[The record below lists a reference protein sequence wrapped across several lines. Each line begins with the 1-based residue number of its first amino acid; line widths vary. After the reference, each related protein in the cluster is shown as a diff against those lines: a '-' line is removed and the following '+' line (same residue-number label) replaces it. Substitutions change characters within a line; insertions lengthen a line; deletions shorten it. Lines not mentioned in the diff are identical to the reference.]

1 VAEPGGR
8 TGAGLLLGELVDE
21 HGDPER
27 VRGLGGDEE
36 VVVVVDDEA
45 DEDERGHPRDD
56 GEEGLDLGRL
66 ATHPGHHHGNRPP
79 RRTPHLPPACRTV
92 EAQAPASSVWVRMGA
107 PSAPARAWRED
118 LSWGAW
124 DRRGGGAG
132 GVMDG
137 LGWVGSGRVVA
148 AVSIRGNDGHGLRM
162 WSYDNGKGYQVF
174 PTIKLSLFF
183 KL

>member
-1 VAEPGGR
+1 MRLYSSKVRGKGGWRNRGGR

-66 ATHPGHHHGNRPP
+66 APHPGHHHGHRPP
-79 RRTPHLPPACRTV
+79 RRTPHLPPLADRWRRSRAGELCPGLGLV
-92 EAQAPASSVWVRMGA
+92 
-107 PSAPARAWRED
+107 ARARREESED
-118 LSWGAW
+118 LGW
-124 DRRGGGAG
+124 GGGPG
-132 GVMDG
+132 P
-137 LGWVGSGRVVA
+137 S
-148 AVSIRGNDGHGLRM
+148 STYHQTN
-162 WSYDNGKGYQVF
+162 YN
-174 PTIKLSLFF
+174 
-183 KL
+183 

>member
-1 VAEPGGR
+1 MQFYTAVRYSRRKGGEGGR

-66 ATHPGHHHGNRPP
+66 APHPGHHHGDRPP
-79 RRTPHLPPACRTV
+79 RRTPHLPSRLPI
-92 EAQAPASSVWVRMGA
+92 
-107 PSAPARAWRED
+107 
-118 LSWGAW
+118 
-124 DRRGGGAG
+124 GGGAG
-132 GVMDG
+132 AGELCPGPDG
-137 LGWVGSGRVVA
+137 RALVVSGPCA
-148 AVSIRGNDGHGLRM
+148 A
-162 WSYDNGKGYQVF
+162 
-174 PTIKLSLFF
+174 
-183 KL
+183 